1 MVEVIFFHVI
11 WIYVKPDEDEKN
23 LQRNTVQHVNVQE
36 PYLREFR
43 DINKRILLKY
53 KPSVTVP

>member
-23 LQRNTVQHVNVQE
+23 LQRNTVQHVNAQE

-43 DINKRILLKY
+43 VINKRILL
-53 KPSVTVP
+53 